1 MTHRI
6 TIEYEVTTSF
16 QLTVE
21 RDEIPADHAQ
31 LLASVTRDELD
42 NNALETGSIE
52 WAHIKDAWRSA
63 TPDNTYV
70 YDENN
75 DPIYLVNV
83 RERPS
88 VYTSAP
94 DA

>member
-21 RDEIPADHAQ
+21 RAEIPKDHAQ
-31 LLASVTRDELD
+31 LLESITRDEL
-42 NNALETGSIE
+42 AGSSLEPLPIE
-52 WAHIKDAWRSA
+52 WGHIKEAWRSA
-63 TPDNTYV
+63 TPDNTWV

-75 DPIYLVNV
+75 DPIF
-83 RERPS
+83 PC
-88 VYTSAP
+88 A
-94 DA
+94 DHF

>member
-21 RDEIPADHAQ
+21 RDEIPKDHA
-31 LLASVTRDELD
+31 LLLESVTRDEL
-42 NNALETGSIE
+42 ASPWIAVAEIE
-52 WAHIKDAWRSA
+52 WGHIKEAWRSA
-63 TPDNTYV
+63 TPDNTWA

-75 DPIYLVNV
+75 DPIYPCP
-83 RERPS
+83 EHF
-88 VYTSAP
+88 
-94 DA
+94 